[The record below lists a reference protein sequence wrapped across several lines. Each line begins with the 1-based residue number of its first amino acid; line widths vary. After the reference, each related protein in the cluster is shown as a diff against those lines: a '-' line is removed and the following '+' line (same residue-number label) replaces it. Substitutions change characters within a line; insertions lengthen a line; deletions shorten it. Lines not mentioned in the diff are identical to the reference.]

1 MSPTPQEIKALRSE
15 FGLTQTQFAEIA
27 GYKLRME
34 QFWESGEYKMNSGIW
49 ELYQIKLGKI
59 KP

>member
-1 MSPTPQEIKALRSE
+1 MPTPQEVKALRLES
-15 FGLTQTQFAEIA
+15 GLTQTKFAELT
-27 GYKLRME
+27 GYKLRIC
-34 QFWESGEYKMNSGIW
+34 QLWESGGSKMNTGIW